1 MISDILS
8 ALIKKV
14 NQYDEEI
21 EDLEAIIADRKA
33 YRDRI
38 LQDDIPTVLH
48 ENGLTSAPLADGRTI
63 TIERVVN
70 VSQLDKALL
79 AEWLKSHEYDS
90 IIRTSFEFGK
100 GADTSALEA
109 LLAKEQITY
118 QKESSVHPMSLKK
131 VISDHLSEGGDYP
144 PEEAAKVSVFERAK
158 VKGGKE

>member
-48 ENGLTSAPLADGRTI
+48 ENGLSSAPLADGRTV
-63 TIERVVN
+63 TIERIVN

-79 AEWLKSHEYDS
+79 AEWLKTHGYDS
-90 IIRTSFEFGK
+90 IIKVFFEFSK
-100 GADTSALEA
+100 GTDTASLEA
-109 LLAKEQITY
+109 QLAAEGVPY
-118 QKESSVHPMSLKK
+118 QKDSSVHPMSLKK
-131 VISDHLSEGGDYP
+131 VIGEHIADGGEYP
-144 PEEAAKVSVFERAK
+144 PEAAAKVSIFERAK